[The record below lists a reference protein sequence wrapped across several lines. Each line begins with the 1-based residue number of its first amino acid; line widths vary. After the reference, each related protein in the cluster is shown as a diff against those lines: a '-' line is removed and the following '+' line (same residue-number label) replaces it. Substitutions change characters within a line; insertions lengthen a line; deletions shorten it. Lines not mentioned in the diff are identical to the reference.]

1 MSRTLISI
9 ALIFA
14 AGVLT
19 EKAPELKLR
28 DLNGQ
33 KVRLSEYHGKVVV
46 LNFWAT
52 WCGPCRAEMPRMVE
66 AEKTW
71 AEKGVVFIAISL
83 DDDKTKKNIPAF
95 LDRYHVGFPV
105 WTGASTGEL
114 DKWRLGQGVP
124 DTVFLDEDGMIVA
137 RVLGEVQ
144 REELDQRL
152 AWLTGDRKSPPPP
165 PLVNHM

>member
-14 AGVLT
+14 AGALT

-33 KVRLSEYHGKVVV
+33 KVRLSEYRGKVVV

-71 AEKGVVFIAISL
+71 AEKRVVFIAISL

-105 WTGASTGEL
+105 WTGASTDEL

-152 AWLTGDRKSPPPP
+152 TWLTGDRKSPPPP

>member
-14 AGVLT
+14 AGALT

-105 WTGASTGEL
+105 WTGASTDEL

-152 AWLTGDRKSPPPP
+152 TWLTGDRKSPPPP

>member
-1 MSRTLISI
+1 VSRTLISI

-14 AGVLT
+14 AGALT

-33 KVRLSEYHGKVVV
+33 KVRLSEYRGKVVV

-71 AEKGVVFIAISL
+71 AEKRVVFIAISL

-105 WTGASTGEL
+105 WTGASTDEL

-152 AWLTGDRKSPPPP
+152 TWLTGDRKSPPPP

>member
-14 AGVLT
+14 AGALT

-33 KVRLSEYHGKVVV
+33 KVRLSEYRGKVVV

-71 AEKGVVFIAISL
+71 AEKRVVFIAISL

-105 WTGASTGEL
+105 WTGASTDEL

-152 AWLTGDRKSPPPP
+152 TWLTGDHKSPPPP